1 MKRILLSVILLI
13 SLFVPVNAQI
23 FGEIGMYRAYFF
35 ELGQDL
41 KNTPLDECKYSLIKK
56 GKEVEIL
63 DVDPKDIYHAKV
75 RYKDEVG
82 LIHISVLKD
91 RYVLLPFIPQI
102 RPEYVPDMKRFNA
115 VLGMN
120 EEEVGFMCGVQAKK
134 QEYGDISHWSYSE
147 SGISFDFYK
156 GKLCKMNRAQYS
168 IKGYSTLYDLQLS
181 KVELSGDI
189 GSDSIISVELPDK
202 KGSEFAYE
210 DDFIKITWTP
220 EDKFLR
226 FAIENK
232 SNSNIK
238 LPWDDMSFVAM
249 FGNSERVIN
258 GETRNIEV
266 NREQQES
273 IIPRGARFSA
283 TAFPYSKKRIIQ
295 KEYICPEEADDDG
308 KSVIGEE
315 IRILFPVKVED
326 ATNEYLFIFQVK
338 DVSII
343 PYDEEAI

>member
-1 MKRILLSVILLI
+1 MKRILWSVILLI
-13 SLFVPVNAQI
+13 FLFVPINAQI

-41 KNTPLDECKYSLIKK
+41 KNTSLDECKYSLIKK

-63 DVDPKDIYHAKV
+63 DVDPKDIFHAKV
-75 RYKDEVG
+75 RYKNEVG

-120 EEEVGFMCGVQAKK
+120 DAEVGFMCGIQAKK
-134 QEYGDISHWSYSE
+134 QEYGDVSHWSYSE
-147 SGISFDFYK
+147 SNISFDFYK
-156 GKLCKMNRAQYS
+156 GKLCKMNRAQYE
-168 IKGYSTLYDLQLS
+168 IKGYSTSYRLKLS
-181 KVELSGDI
+181 RVECQASANDTV
-189 GSDSIISVELPDK
+189 SNMVLPDSNEEK
-202 KGSEFAYE
+202 LTYE
-210 DDFIKITWTP
+210 DEYLKITWTP

-226 FAIENK
+226 FTMTNK

-238 LPWDDMSFVAM
+238 LLWDEMSFVDIL
-249 FGNSERVIN
+249 GNSERIIN
-258 GETRNIEV
+258 GEMRNIEA
-266 NREQQES
+266 NREQPES
-273 IIPRGARFSA
+273 VVPRGARFSA

-315 IRILFPVKVED
+315 IRILFPVKVGD
-326 ATNEYLFIFQVK
+326 ATNEYLFVFQVK